1 MANESRPPRL
11 AVLIDADNASHKIAD
26 ALFTQIAKLGDASVR
41 RLYGDFSGG
50 QAKGW
55 DGARVKHAI
64 VPHQQFANVPGKN
77 ATDITLVIDAM
88 DLLHAGG
95 LDGFCI
101 VSSDSDFTRL
111 ATRMREHGL
120 TVFGFGRKETA
131 ASFRQACR
139 EFIDTDTLVPKPA
152 VKVAKATPAK
162 ATATQLVKPPPVKA
176 LKSPSPTALKPATV
190 HVPVAEAER
199 LILRALGETG
209 AGGKWVAIATVI
221 SEVRK
226 LDPAFKPQT
235 YGSGLFS
242 ELVDRTSCI
251 EGNDEDG
258 RCTQIRMNSNKPWTS
273 LPKSPASPNA
283 THSAPPTAAAN

>member
-1 MANESRPPRL
+1 MTNESMPPRL
-11 AVLIDADNASHKIAD
+11 AVLIDADNISHKIAD
-26 ALFTQIAKLGDASVR
+26 SLFAHIAKLGDASVR
-41 RLYGDFSGG
+41 RIYGDFSSTH
-50 QAKGW
+50 AKGW
-55 DGARVKHAI
+55 DAARVKHAI

-120 TVFGFGRKETA
+120 TVFGFGRKETS

-139 EFIDTDTLVPKPA
+139 EFVDTDALVPKPA
-152 VKVAKATPAK
+152 AKPAKVAEPLKAPVNALK
-162 ATATQLVKPPPVKA
+162 AAPPTARKPTPPVHA
-176 LKSPSPTALKPATV
+176 
-190 HVPVAEAER
+190 PVAEAER
-199 LILRALGETG
+199 LILRALGEAG
-209 AGGKWVAIATVI
+209 AGGKWIAIATVI

-226 LDPAFKPQT
+226 LDPAFKPQS

-242 ELVDRTSCI
+242 ELVDRTRCL
-251 EGNDEDG
+251 EGNNEDG
-258 RCTQIRMNSNKPWTS
+258 RCTQIRMNLNK
-273 LPKSPASPNA
+273 KSKPIKKTEPSAVPELAAS
-283 THSAPPTAAAN
+283 